1 MSEMTV
7 PDDDGCGRIGRR
19 TVDLNSVLNQ
29 TYLNQSR
36 LEHCRRIIDDPEKDA
51 RREAQQ
57 CVCCH
62 YGGRIG
68 GSMMTRQQ
76 CGMCD
81 EVMRFGSTCADVLC
95 LECARRHRLCRHCGA
110 DAEGKSR
117 RKL

>member
-1 MSEMTV
+1 MADHEE
-7 PDDDGCGRIGRR
+7 DDGCGRIGRSK
-19 TVDLNSVLNQ
+19 VDLLSVANR
-29 TYLNQSR
+29 TFTNRFR
-36 LEHCRRIIDDPEKDA
+36 LDHYRRVLDDPERDA

-68 GSMMTRQQ
+68 GAMMTRQQ
-76 CGMCD
+76 CALCD
-81 EVMRFGSTCADVLC
+81 EVMRFGSTSVDVLC

-110 DAEGKSR
+110 DVEGKQR